1 MREAVDDIL
10 AERMQ
15 ITDGMSRMVLL
26 SLAGH
31 AMLVA
36 SLLYAPDFW
45 TSADNQKATPMMIT
59 LGGAEGPDAGGMTT
73 ISAKPVQRVAEPDEK
88 PSRPTPPAEKP
99 PEMVAPKPETKPAPK
114 TPTKP
119 IEKPKE
125 NSRSKKPTAGEEIK
139 TGTAKAETG
148 GAQIPFG
155 GLTTGGQGVGGA
167 RVEAENF
174 CCPAYLELIVAT
186 IKRNWNQ
193 GQGIA
198 GQNTLKFVV
207 NRDGTITNV
216 EVEQSGGPL
225 LDIASQR
232 ALAVTR
238 QVQGLPREFAGNTL
252 TIHLIFEYKRR

>member
-99 PEMVAPKPETKPAPK
+99 PEMVTPKPETRPAPK

-125 NSRSKKPTAGEEIK
+125 NSPSKKPTAGEEIK

-155 GLTTGGQGVGGA
+155 GLTTGGGGTGGA
-167 RVEAENF
+167 RVDVPNF
-174 CCPAYLELIVAT
+174 CCPSYLATVVST
-186 IKRNWNQ
+186 IKRNWKPTK
-193 GQGIA
+193 GVT
-198 GQNTLKFVV
+198 GQNTVKFVV
-207 NRDGTITNV
+207 NRDGTISAV
-216 EVEQSGGPL
+216 EVEQSGGAL

-232 ALAVTR
+232 ALVVTQR
-238 QVQGLPREFAGNTL
+238 VQPLPAEFTGNTL
-252 TIHLIFEYKRR
+252 TVHLIFEYTNR